1 MTQQSTTSKNAYE
14 LRMDM
19 LKMSYDYLDRIQSVN
34 TEVAMRA
41 IQTAVDH
48 GKATYAEWEK
58 FAPKAFTFDDVVKQ
72 AEQLYKFVNSK

>member
-1 MTQQSTTSKNAYE
+1 MTQTTGKNAYE

-48 GKATYAEWEK
+48 DKATYAEWDK
-58 FAPKAFTFDDVVKQ
+58 YAPKSFTFEDVVKQ
-72 AEQLYKFVNSK
+72 AEELYKFVSTK

>member
-1 MTQQSTTSKNAYE
+1 MTQTIGKNAYE

-34 TEVAMRA
+34 TEIAMRA

-48 GKATYAEWEK
+48 GKATYAEWDK
-58 FAPKAFTFDDVVKQ
+58 YAPKSFTFEDVVKQ
-72 AEQLYKFVNSK
+72 AEELYKFVSTK